1 MLKRTLKKIFRRPV
15 LFIANNVEKVLYM
28 LQDKIDNATIEKKQR
43 FSKVVC
49 YSFIFGLISIYYFLP
64 VIIAIITLFTKK
76 I

>member
-1 MLKRTLKKIFRRPV
+1 MLKKILKKIFRRPV
-15 LFIANNVEKVLYM
+15 LFIANSIEKVLYM

-49 YSFIFGLISIYYFLP
+49 YLFMFGLISIYFLP
-64 VIIAIITLFTKK
+64 VIIAIITLFIKK